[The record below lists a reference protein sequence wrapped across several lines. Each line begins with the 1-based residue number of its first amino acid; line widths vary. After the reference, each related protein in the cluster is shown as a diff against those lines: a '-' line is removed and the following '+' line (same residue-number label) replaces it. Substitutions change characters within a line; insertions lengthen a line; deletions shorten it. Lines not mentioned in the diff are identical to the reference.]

1 MAIKEE
7 LRALLETVNTLAFV
21 NTDEIVRR
29 LFDITENDSDLYD
42 LFYEGVIS
50 YWQLQDLISTK
61 ELQYVKW
68 TIEDIEDFNKEYF
81 YIDDNQYARN
91 LTAEDL
97 INIIQELL
105 NYK

>member
-29 LFDITENDSDLYD
+29 LFDIVDNDSDLYD

-50 YWQLQDLISTK
+50 YWQLQDLISDK

>member
-1 MAIKEE
+1 MKEE

-21 NTDEIVRR
+21 NTDEIVSR
-29 LFDITENDSDLYD
+29 LFDITDYDSDLYD
-42 LFYEGVIS
+42 LVYQNIIS

-81 YIDDNQYARN
+81 YIDDNQYAKN

-105 NYK
+105 DYNH

>member
-1 MAIKEE
+1 MKKE
-7 LRALLETVNTLAFV
+7 LRTLLETVNTLAFV

-29 LFDITENDSDLYD
+29 LFDITEYDSDSYD
-42 LFYEGVIS
+42 LVYQNIIS

>member
-1 MAIKEE
+1 MTIKEE

-29 LFDITENDSDLYD
+29 LFDIVDNDSDLYD

-50 YWQLQDLISTK
+50 YWQLQDLISDK